1 MYNALVIGCG
11 NIGALYDKNND
22 NILTHLKGYKNKG
35 IFDIS
40 IYDSNKKLTLE
51 LSSKYN
57 CKIIED
63 INNLDY
69 SYFDS
74 ISICTPTDT
83 HYYFLKK
90 SIESNVKSIICE
102 KPISYSYK
110 ELYDIVELQN
120 NSNSKILVNYIRRFQ
135 KYYIKLK
142 KYINKLKKEQNVKNI
157 SIFYQRGFLNN
168 CSHAFDLIEFL
179 FDEEIILSNITKS
192 NVLYDT
198 FDKDPTLSF
207 QSLWNKS
214 IFSVVGL
221 TDIKYSIFEIYI
233 FFESYRINITNSGN
247 DVDIY
252 EITDQKSN
260 RFFIKE
266 DLSSKFIMENYM
278 ISVID
283 SATEIL
289 NGDILE
295 NNFLQSI
302 SINRKMLDIIN
313 L

>member
-11 NIGALYDKNND
+11 NIGALYDKNNN

-110 ELYDIVELQN
+110 ELSDIVELQN
-120 NSNSKILVNYIRRFQ
+120 NSKILVNYIRRFQ

-142 KYINKLKKEQNVKNI
+142 KYINALKKEQNVKNI

-221 TDIKYSIFEIYI
+221 TNIKYSIFEIHI
-233 FFESYRINITNSGN
+233 LFESCRINITNSGN
-247 DVDIY
+247 NVDIY
-252 EITDQKSN
+252 NVNSN
-260 RFFIKE
+260 SNKLSFEE
-266 DLSSKFIMENYM
+266 DLSGKFILENYM
-278 ISVID
+278 VSVID
-283 SATEIL
+283 TATEIL
-289 NGDILE
+289 NGERLE
-295 NNFLQSI
+295 TNFLQSI